1 MVRCQQFSIIKHDIT
16 LHTCIFMH
24 YKYYETNNHS
34 FSSGSTSQSLAS
46 SNKESSILWK
56 SLSEE
61 ERQKYNED
69 AKKKS
74 GNLKEVNVKKEC
86 KKMMIVSHLQE
97 MVLHVVHL

>member
-24 YKYYETNNHS
+24 YMYYRDQQS
-34 FSSGSTSQSLAS
+34 FYSGSTSQSLAS

-86 KKMMIVSHLQE
+86 KKIVSHLQE

>member
-1 MVRCQQFSIIKHDIT
+1 MHNYMCYRDQQ
-16 LHTCIFMH
+16 
-24 YKYYETNNHS
+24 S

-46 SNKESSILWK
+46 SNKESSILWR
-56 SLSEE
+56 SLPEE

-86 KKMMIVSHLQE
+86 KKIVSHLQE
-97 MVLHVVHL
+97 MVLHVAHLYIYNNLWIRSLILQPCIYM

>member
-1 MVRCQQFSIIKHDIT
+1 M
-16 LHTCIFMH
+16 
-24 YKYYETNNHS
+24 

-46 SNKESSILWK
+46 SNKESSILWR
-56 SLSEE
+56 SLPEE

-86 KKMMIVSHLQE
+86 KKIVSHLQE
-97 MVLHVVHL
+97 MVYYICTCRCTLELFIDSHVHNNVYICRVNTPKSLKIVT